1 VFDFI
6 KKFQIP

>member
-6 KKFQIP
+6 